1 MNPFSSLTSFLSYVI
16 PYESWYNIDF
26 KFQIPNNEA
35 DFTGWMSFLSSYL
48 TEEISPNADGF
59 SENT

>member
-26 KFQIPNNEA
+26 KFQIPNKEA